1 MMIMRGRDT
10 ALLTLTL
17 NIVYMTVQNNVKSGV
32 KKAEKISDVFLK
44 QNCNMLPFHV

>member
-1 MMIMRGRDT
+1 MGNDDNARERHCSSDT
-10 ALLTLTL
+10 D
-17 NIVYMTVQNNVKSGV
+17 IKYCVQSNVKSGV